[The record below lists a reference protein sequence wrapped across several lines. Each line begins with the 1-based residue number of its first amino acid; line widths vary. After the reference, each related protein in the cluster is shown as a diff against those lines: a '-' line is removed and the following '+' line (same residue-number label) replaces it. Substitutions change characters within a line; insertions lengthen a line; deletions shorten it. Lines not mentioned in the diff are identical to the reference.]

1 MESLLLNAKNPSNT
15 IAAVFMKVF
24 MLPAKLVFF
33 GLKRRFMEIFFLTSI
48 SVIIIFA
55 VLFFWNIG
63 IIPRLPPG
71 FFILL
76 FLGFPVFITVF
87 RMPSLYTHNWIT
99 DEQINK
105 AKEIIKNFDIAN
117 DELESLRMNF
127 SIFKNN
133 FEQRIKSIRM
143 PILILWGAYTFIFAK
158 IYSKV
163 FDKNLS
169 SIPSPALEEL
179 IGSFF
184 FILSI
189 FLILDA
195 YALGQ
200 RTMFN
205 LMEFAFN
212 ELKVEKQEAEEEN
225 E

>member
-1 MESLLLNAKNPSNT
+1 
-15 IAAVFMKVF
+15 
-24 MLPAKLVFF
+24 
-33 GLKRRFMEIFFLTSI
+33 
-48 SVIIIFA
+48 
-55 VLFFWNIG
+55 
-63 IIPRLPPG
+63 
-71 FFILL
+71 
-76 FLGFPVFITVF
+76 
-87 RMPSLYTHNWIT
+87 MPSLYTHNWIT